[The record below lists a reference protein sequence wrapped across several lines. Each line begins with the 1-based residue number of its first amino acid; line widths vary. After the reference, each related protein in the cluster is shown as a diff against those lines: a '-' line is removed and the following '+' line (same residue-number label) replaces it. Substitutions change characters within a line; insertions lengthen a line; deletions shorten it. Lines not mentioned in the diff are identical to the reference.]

1 MGRERGDTSDFRLR
15 SGGVLMS
22 AVARPKASQNVR
34 SWVVGALTLGLVLV
48 WLFPIYW
55 IVLTSFKTP
64 LLINEKVPVF
74 WFAPTLENYE
84 YLFEEFKFAR
94 ILQNSFIITTSTTFI
109 VIVLALLAAYALGRM
124 GVRGGKHVA
133 LWMLSLRFMPP
144 IAIVL
149 PFFIAWQRLG
159 IIDTHLGLI
168 LVYVAFNLPFAIW
181 LLRGFLVEV
190 PRDLDEAAMLDG
202 LSHLAILRRIIL
214 PVIAPGVAV
223 TAIFTFVFAWNEY
236 LMALILTSRNATTV
250 PVTVSKFIQAY
261 SILWGD
267 VGASATIEILPV
279 LVVVFLLQRHIMRGI
294 TLGAVK

>member
-1 MGRERGDTSDFRLR
+1 VNLHGATRPGSSQGIGRMIAGAMTA
-15 SGGVLMS
+15 GIVL
-22 AVARPKASQNVR
+22 
-34 SWVVGALTLGLVLV
+34 L

-55 IVLTSFKTP
+55 IFLTSFKTP

-74 WFAPTLENYE
+74 WFTPTLENYRH
-84 YLFEEFKFAR
+84 LFDEFRFAR
-94 ILQNSFIITTSTTFI
+94 ILTNSLVITVSTTSV

-124 GVRGGKHVA
+124 DIRGGKHIA

-149 PFFIAWQRLG
+149 PYFIVWQRIGL
-159 IIDTHLGLI
+159 IDTYVGLI
-168 LVYVAFNLPFAIW
+168 LIYVAFNLPFAIW

-190 PRDLDEAAMLDG
+190 PRDLDEAATLDG
-202 LSHLAILRRIIL
+202 LGHVAILRRIIL

-223 TAIFTFVFAWNEY
+223 TAIFTFMFSWNEY
-236 LMALILTSRNATTV
+236 LMALVLTSRNASTV

-267 VGASATIEILPV
+267 VGAAATIELLPV

>member
-1 MGRERGDTSDFRLR
+1 VNLHGATRPGSSQGIGRMIAGAMTA
-15 SGGVLMS
+15 GIVL
-22 AVARPKASQNVR
+22 
-34 SWVVGALTLGLVLV
+34 L

-55 IVLTSFKTP
+55 IFLTSFKTP

-74 WFAPTLENYE
+74 WFSPTLENYRH
-84 YLFEEFKFAR
+84 LFDEFRFAR
-94 ILQNSFIITTSTTFI
+94 ILTNSLVITVSTTSV

-124 GVRGGKHVA
+124 DIRGGKHIA

-149 PFFIAWQRLG
+149 PFFIVWQRIGL
-159 IIDTHLGLI
+159 IDTYVGLI
-168 LVYVAFNLPFAIW
+168 LIYVAFNLPFAIW

-190 PRDLDEAAMLDG
+190 PRDLDEAATLDG
-202 LSHLAILRRIIL
+202 LGHVAILRRIIL

-223 TAIFTFVFAWNEY
+223 TAIFTFMFSWNEY
-236 LMALILTSRNATTV
+236 LMALVLTSRNASTV

-267 VGASATIEILPV
+267 VGAAATIELLPV

>member
-1 MGRERGDTSDFRLR
+1 MGLAQRAKGFGS
-15 SGGVLMS
+15 SIAVVLT
-22 AVARPKASQNVR
+22 AA
-34 SWVVGALTLGLVLV
+34 LVLV

-55 IVLTSFKTP
+55 IILTSFKTP
-64 LLINEKVPVF
+64 LLINEKTPVF
-74 WFAPTLENYE
+74 WFTPTLENYRH
-84 YLFEEFKFAR
+84 LFTEFNFAHA
-94 ILQNSFIITTSTTFI
+94 LQNSLIITSCATFF

-124 GVRGGKHVA
+124 DVRGGKHVA

-159 IIDTHLGLI
+159 IIDTHLGMI
-168 LVYVAFNLPFAIW
+168 IVYIAFNLPFAIW

-223 TAIFTFVFAWNEY
+223 TAIFTFVFSWNEY
-236 LMALILTSRNATTV
+236 LMALILTTRNAITV

>member
-1 MGRERGDTSDFRLR
+1 
-15 SGGVLMS
+15 MS
-22 AVARPKASQNVR
+22 ASTRPGGASGARGGIAT
-34 SWVVGALTLGLVLV
+34 ALIAGFVLL

-64 LLINEKVPVF
+64 LIINEKVPVF
-74 WFAPTLENYE
+74 WFTPTMENYRH
-84 YLFEEFKFAR
+84 LFTDINFAKP
-94 ILQNSFIITTSTTFI
+94 LLNSLIVTSATTAI
-109 VIVLALLAAYALGRM
+109 VIVLGLLAAYALARM
-124 GVRGGKHVA
+124 DVPGGKHIA

-168 LVYVAFNLPFAIW
+168 LVYTAFNLPFAIW
-181 LLRGFLVEV
+181 MLRGFLVEV
-190 PRDLDEAAMLDG
+190 PRDLDEAATLDG
-202 LSHLAILRRIIL
+202 LGHVAILRRIIL

-223 TAIFTFVFAWNEY
+223 TAIFTFIFAFNEY
-236 LMALILTSRNATTV
+236 LMALVLTSRNASTV
-250 PVTVSKFIQAY
+250 PVTVAKFIQPY

-267 VGASATIEILPV
+267 VGASATIQLIPILI
-279 LVVVFLLQRHIMRGI
+279 VVFLLQRHIMRGI

>member
-1 MGRERGDTSDFRLR
+1 MNATYRSSRWREMGGW
-15 SGGVLMS
+15 
-22 AVARPKASQNVR
+22 AVT
-34 SWVVGALTLGLVLV
+34 GLTVGLVLV

-55 IVLTSFKTP
+55 IILTSFKTP
-64 LLINEKVPVF
+64 LLINEKTPVF
-74 WFAPTLENYE
+74 WFSPTMENYQH
-84 YLFEEFKFAR
+84 LFEEFNFAR
-94 ILQNSFIITTSTTFI
+94 ILQNSLIITASATFI

-124 GVRGGKHVA
+124 DVVGGKHIA

-202 LSHLAILRRIIL
+202 LGHLSILRRIIL

-236 LMALILTSRNATTV
+236 LMALVLTSRNATTV

-267 VGASATIEILPV
+267 VGASATIELLPV

>member
-1 MGRERGDTSDFRLR
+1 VNVHGATRPGSSRGIGT
-15 SGGVLMS
+15 MI
-22 AVARPKASQNVR
+22 A
-34 SWVVGALTLGLVLV
+34 GALTAGLVLL

-55 IVLTSFKTP
+55 IFLTSFKTP
-64 LLINEKVPVF
+64 LLINEKTPVF
-74 WFAPTLENYE
+74 WFTPTLENYRH
-84 YLFEEFKFAR
+84 LFREFRFAHV
-94 ILQNSFIITTSTTFI
+94 LQNSLIITATTTLV

-124 GVRGGKHVA
+124 DVPGGKNIA

-149 PFFIAWQRLG
+149 PFFIAWQRTGL
-159 IIDTHLGLI
+159 IDTYPGLI
-168 LVYVAFNLPFAIW
+168 LIYIAFNLPFAIW

-190 PRDLDEAAMLDG
+190 PRDLDEAATLDG
-202 LSHLAILRRIIL
+202 LRHIAILRRIIL

-223 TAIFTFVFAWNEY
+223 TAIFTFMFTWNEY
-236 LMALILTSRNATTV
+236 LMALVLTSRNASTV

-267 VGASATIEILPV
+267 VGAAATIELLPV

>member
-1 MGRERGDTSDFRLR
+1 VNVHGATRPGSSQGIGRMIAGAMTA
-15 SGGVLMS
+15 GIVL
-22 AVARPKASQNVR
+22 
-34 SWVVGALTLGLVLV
+34 L

-55 IVLTSFKTP
+55 IFLTSFKTP

-74 WFAPTLENYE
+74 WFTPTLENYRH
-84 YLFEEFKFAR
+84 LFDEFRFAR
-94 ILQNSFIITTSTTFI
+94 VLTNSLVITVSTTSV

-124 GVRGGKHVA
+124 DIRGGKHVA

-149 PFFIAWQRLG
+149 PFFIVWQRVGL
-159 IIDTHLGLI
+159 IDTYVGLI
-168 LVYVAFNLPFAIW
+168 LIYVAFNLPFAIW
-181 LLRGFLVEV
+181 MLRGFMVEV
-190 PRDLDEAAMLDG
+190 PQDLDEAATLDG
-202 LSHLAILRRIIL
+202 LGHVAILRRIIL

-223 TAIFTFVFAWNEY
+223 TAIFTFMFSWNEY
-236 LMALILTSRNATTV
+236 LMALVLTSRNATTV

-267 VGASATIEILPV
+267 VGAAATIELLPV
-279 LVVVFLLQRHIMRGI
+279 LLVVFLLQRHIMRGI

>member
-1 MGRERGDTSDFRLR
+1 V
-15 SGGVLMS
+15 GGTLVT
-22 AVARPKASQNVR
+22 
-34 SWVVGALTLGLVLV
+34 ALTAGFVML

-55 IVLTSFKTP
+55 IFLTSFKTP
-64 LLINEKVPVF
+64 LLINEPVPVF
-74 WFAPTLENYE
+74 WFTPTLENYQH
-84 YLFEEFKFAR
+84 LFAEFSFAR
-94 ILQNSFIITTSTTFI
+94 VLSNSLIIVSVSTFV
-109 VIVLALLAAYALGRM
+109 VIVLALLAAYALARLQ
-124 GVRGGKHVA
+124 VRGGKHIA
-133 LWMLSLRFMPP
+133 IWMLSLRFMPA

-149 PFFIAWQRLG
+149 PFFVVWQRLG

-168 LVYVAFNLPFAIW
+168 LVYVAFNLPFAVW

-202 LSHLAILRRIIL
+202 LGHLAILRRIIL
-214 PVIAPGVAV
+214 PVMAPGVAV
-223 TAIFTFVFAWNEY
+223 TAIFTFMFAWNEY
-236 LMALILTSRNATTV
+236 LMALVLTSRNATTV

-267 VGASATIEILPV
+267 VGASATIELLPV

>member
-1 MGRERGDTSDFRLR
+1 VNVHGATRPGS
-15 SGGVLMS
+15 SGGIGIMI
-22 AVARPKASQNVR
+22 A
-34 SWVVGALTLGLVLV
+34 GALTAGLVLL

-55 IVLTSFKTP
+55 IFLTSFKTP
-64 LLINEKVPVF
+64 LLINEKTPVF
-74 WFAPTLENYE
+74 WFTPTLENYRH
-84 YLFEEFKFAR
+84 LFREFRFAHV
-94 ILQNSFIITTSTTFI
+94 LQNSLIITATTTLV

-124 GVRGGKHVA
+124 DVPGGKNIA

-149 PFFIAWQRLG
+149 PFFIAWQRTGL
-159 IIDTHLGLI
+159 IDTYPGLI
-168 LVYVAFNLPFAIW
+168 LIYIAFNLPFAIW

-190 PRDLDEAAMLDG
+190 PRDLDEAATLDG
-202 LSHLAILRRIIL
+202 LRHIAILRRIIL

-223 TAIFTFVFAWNEY
+223 TAIFTFMFTWNEY
-236 LMALILTSRNATTV
+236 LMALVLTSRNASTV

-267 VGASATIEILPV
+267 VGAAATIELLPV

>member
-1 MGRERGDTSDFRLR
+1 MNATTKPGANRGF
-15 SGGVLMS
+15 GNAIVM
-22 AVARPKASQNVR
+22 
-34 SWVVGALTLGLVLV
+34 ALTAGLVML

-55 IVLTSFKTP
+55 LFLTSFKTP

-74 WFAPTLENYE
+74 WFTPTLENYQH
-84 YLFEEFKFAR
+84 LFSEFKFAR
-94 ILQNSFIITTSTTFI
+94 ILQNSLIVTASTTFI

-124 GVRGGKHVA
+124 DVRGGKHIA

-149 PFFIAWQRLG
+149 PFFIVWQQLNLT
-159 IIDTHLGLI
+159 DTYLGLI
-168 LVYVAFNLPFAIW
+168 LIYVAFNLPFAIW

-190 PRDLDEAAMLDG
+190 PRDLDEAATLDG
-202 LSHLAILRRIIL
+202 LGHLAILRRILL

-223 TAIFTFVFAWNEY
+223 TAIFTFMFAWNEY
-236 LMALILTSRNATTV
+236 LMALVLTSREATTV

-267 VGASATIEILPV
+267 VGASATIELLPV

>member
-1 MGRERGDTSDFRLR
+1 VNLHGATRPGSSQGIGRMIAGAMTA
-15 SGGVLMS
+15 GIVL
-22 AVARPKASQNVR
+22 
-34 SWVVGALTLGLVLV
+34 L

-55 IVLTSFKTP
+55 IFLTSFKTP

-74 WFAPTLENYE
+74 WFTPTLENYRH
-84 YLFEEFKFAR
+84 LFDEFRFAR
-94 ILQNSFIITTSTTFI
+94 VLTNSLVITVSTTSV

-124 GVRGGKHVA
+124 DIRGGKHIA

-149 PFFIAWQRLG
+149 PFFIVWQRIGL
-159 IIDTHLGLI
+159 IDTYVGLI
-168 LVYVAFNLPFAIW
+168 LIYVAFNLPFAIW

-190 PRDLDEAAMLDG
+190 PRDLDEAATLDG
-202 LSHLAILRRIIL
+202 LGHVAILRRIIL

-223 TAIFTFVFAWNEY
+223 TAIFTFMFSWNEY
-236 LMALILTSRNATTV
+236 LMALVLTSRNASTV

-267 VGASATIEILPV
+267 VGAAATIELLPV

>member
-1 MGRERGDTSDFRLR
+1 MRTTSKPGQARGFGST
-15 SGGVLMS
+15 M
-22 AVARPKASQNVR
+22 A
-34 SWVVGALTLGLVLV
+34 GALTAGLVLL

-55 IVLTSFKTP
+55 IFLTSFKTP
-64 LLINEKVPVF
+64 LIINEPAPVF
-74 WFAPTLENYE
+74 WFTPTLENYE
-84 YLFEEFKFAR
+84 HLFDEFRFAR
-94 ILQNSFIITTSTTFI
+94 VLQNSLVITGSTTFI

-124 GVRGGKHVA
+124 DVRGGKHIA

-159 IIDTHLGLI
+159 LIDTHFGLI

-190 PRDLDEAAMLDG
+190 PRDLDEAATLDG
-202 LSHLAILRRIIL
+202 LGHLAILRRIIL

-223 TAIFTFVFAWNEY
+223 TAIFTFMFAWNEY
-236 LMALILTSRNATTV
+236 LMALVLTSRNATTV

-267 VGASATIEILPV
+267 VGAAATIELLPV
-279 LVVVFLLQRHIMRGI
+279 LAVVFLLQRHIMRGI

>member
-1 MGRERGDTSDFRLR
+1 MNRSDGKR
-15 SGGVLMS
+15 SIGNSLV
-22 AVARPKASQNVR
+22 
-34 SWVVGALTLGLVLV
+34 WALTIGLVML

-55 IVLTSFKTP
+55 IFLTSFKTP

-74 WFAPTLENYE
+74 WFTPTLENYQH
-84 YLFEEFKFAR
+84 LFTEFKFAS
-94 ILQNSFIITTSTTFI
+94 ILRNSLIVTATTTFI
-109 VIVLALLAAYALGRM
+109 VIVLALLAAYALSRID
-124 GVRGGKHVA
+124 VPGGKHVA

-149 PFFIAWQRLG
+149 PFFIAWQRVGLT
-159 IIDTHLGLI
+159 DTYLGLI
-168 LVYVAFNLPFAIW
+168 LIYVAFNLPFAIW

-190 PRDLDEAAMLDG
+190 PRDLDEAATLDG
-202 LSHLAILRRIIL
+202 LGHLAILRRIIL
-214 PVIAPGVAV
+214 PVLAPGVAV
-223 TAIFTFVFAWNEY
+223 TAIFTFMFSWNEY
-236 LMALILTSRNATTV
+236 LMALVLTSREATTV

-267 VGASATIEILPV
+267 VGAAATIELLPV

>member
-1 MGRERGDTSDFRLR
+1 VNVHGATRPGSSQGISRMIAGAMTAGI
-15 SGGVLMS
+15 VL
-22 AVARPKASQNVR
+22 
-34 SWVVGALTLGLVLV
+34 L

-55 IVLTSFKTP
+55 IFLTSFKTP

-74 WFAPTLENYE
+74 WFTPTLENYRH
-84 YLFEEFKFAR
+84 LFDEFRFIR
-94 ILQNSFIITTSTTFI
+94 VLTNSLVITVSTTSV

-124 GVRGGKHVA
+124 DIRGGKHVA

-149 PFFIAWQRLG
+149 PFFIVWQRIGL
-159 IIDTHLGLI
+159 IDTHVGLI
-168 LVYVAFNLPFAIW
+168 LIYVAFNLPFAIW
-181 LLRGFLVEV
+181 MLRGFMVEV
-190 PRDLDEAAMLDG
+190 PRDLDEAATLDG
-202 LSHLAILRRIIL
+202 LGHVAILRRIIL

-223 TAIFTFVFAWNEY
+223 TAIFTFMFSWNEY
-236 LMALILTSRNATTV
+236 LMALVLTSRNATTV

-267 VGASATIEILPV
+267 VGAAATIELLPV
-279 LVVVFLLQRHIMRGI
+279 LLVVFLLQRHIMRGI

>member
-1 MGRERGDTSDFRLR
+1 
-15 SGGVLMS
+15 MS
-22 AVARPKASQNVR
+22 ASTRPGAASGFR
-34 SWVVGALTLGLVLV
+34 GGIATALIAGFVLL

-64 LLINEKVPVF
+64 LIINEKVPVF
-74 WFAPTLENYE
+74 WFTPTMENYRH
-84 YLFEEFKFAR
+84 LFDEINFAKP
-94 ILQNSFIITTSTTFI
+94 LLNSLIVTSATTAI
-109 VIVLALLAAYALGRM
+109 VIVLGLLAAYSLARM
-124 GVRGGKHVA
+124 DIPGGKHIA

-159 IIDTHLGLI
+159 IIDTHIGLI

-181 LLRGFLVEV
+181 MLRGFLVEV
-190 PRDLDEAAMLDG
+190 PRDLDEAATLDG
-202 LSHLAILRRIIL
+202 LGHLAILRRIIL
-214 PVIAPGVAV
+214 PVMAPGVAV
-223 TAIFTFVFAWNEY
+223 TAIFTFVFAFNEY
-236 LMALILTSRNATTV
+236 LMALVLTSRNASTV
-250 PVTVSKFIQAY
+250 PVTVAKFIQPY

-267 VGASATIEILPV
+267 VGASATIQLLPI

>member
-1 MGRERGDTSDFRLR
+1 MNGHVAIRPGVNRGFGNTL
-15 SGGVLMS
+15 VT
-22 AVARPKASQNVR
+22 
-34 SWVVGALTLGLVLV
+34 ALTAGLVLV

-55 IVLTSFKTP
+55 IFLTSFKTP
-64 LLINEKVPVF
+64 LLINEKTPVF
-74 WFAPTLENYE
+74 WFTPTLENYQH
-84 YLFEEFKFAR
+84 LFAEFSFGR
-94 ILQNSFIITTSTTFI
+94 VLRNSLVITATATFV

-124 GVRGGKHVA
+124 DIRGGKHIA

-149 PFFIAWQRLG
+149 PFFIVWQRTGL
-159 IIDTHLGLI
+159 IDTHLGLI
-168 LVYVAFNLPFAIW
+168 LIYVAFNLPFAIW

-190 PRDLDEAAMLDG
+190 PRDLDEAATLDG
-202 LSHLAILRRIIL
+202 LGHIAILRRIIL

-223 TAIFTFVFAWNEY
+223 TAIFTFMFTWNEY
-236 LMALILTSRNATTV
+236 LMALVLTSRNATTV

-267 VGASATIEILPV
+267 VGAAATIELLPV
-279 LVVVFLLQRHIMRGI
+279 LAVVFLLQRHIMRGI

>member
-1 MGRERGDTSDFRLR
+1 
-15 SGGVLMS
+15 MS
-22 AVARPKASQNVR
+22 ASMRPGTARGVR
-34 SWVVGALTLGLVLV
+34 GGIGFALIAGFVLL

-64 LLINEKVPVF
+64 LIINEKTPVF
-74 WFAPTLENYE
+74 WFTPTMENYRH
-84 YLFEEFKFAR
+84 LFTDFNFAKP
-94 ILQNSFIITTSTTFI
+94 LLNSLIVTSATTAI
-109 VIVLALLAAYALGRM
+109 VIVLGMLAAYALARM
-124 GVRGGKHVA
+124 DVPGGKHVA

-159 IIDTHLGLI
+159 IIDTHIGLI

-181 LLRGFLVEV
+181 MLRGFLVEV
-190 PRDLDEAAMLDG
+190 PRDLDEAATLDG
-202 LSHLAILRRIIL
+202 LGHLAILRRIIL
-214 PVIAPGVAV
+214 PVMAPGVAV
-223 TAIFTFVFAWNEY
+223 TAIFTFVFAFNEY
-236 LMALILTSRNATTV
+236 LMALVLTSRNASTV
-250 PVTVSKFIQAY
+250 PVTVAKFIQPY

-267 VGASATIEILPV
+267 VGASATIQLLPI

>member
-1 MGRERGDTSDFRLR
+1 MSASTRPGGSGFR
-15 SGGVLMS
+15 GGV
-22 AVARPKASQNVR
+22 AF
-34 SWVVGALTLGLVLV
+34 ALIAGFVLL

-64 LLINEKVPVF
+64 LIINEKTPVF
-74 WFAPTLENYE
+74 WFTPTMENYRH
-84 YLFEEFKFAR
+84 LFTDFNFAKP
-94 ILQNSFIITTSTTFI
+94 LLNSLIVTSATTAI
-109 VIVLALLAAYALGRM
+109 VIVLGLLAAYALARM
-124 GVRGGKHVA
+124 DVPGGKHIA

-181 LLRGFLVEV
+181 MLRGFLVEV
-190 PRDLDEAAMLDG
+190 PRDLDEAATLDG
-202 LSHLAILRRIIL
+202 LGHLAILRRIIL
-214 PVIAPGVAV
+214 PVMAPGVAV
-223 TAIFTFVFAWNEY
+223 TAIFTFVFAFNEY
-236 LMALILTSRNATTV
+236 LMALVLTSRNASTV
-250 PVTVSKFIQAY
+250 PVTVAKFIQPY

-267 VGASATIEILPV
+267 VGASATIQLLPI

>member
-1 MGRERGDTSDFRLR
+1 MRVATRPGSSRG
-15 SGGVLMS
+15 
-22 AVARPKASQNVR
+22 
-34 SWVVGALTLGLVLV
+34 VGSMIAAALTAGLVLL

-55 IVLTSFKTP
+55 IFLTSFKTP
-64 LLINEKVPVF
+64 LLINEKIPVF
-74 WFAPTLENYE
+74 WFTPTLENYHH
-84 YLFEEFKFAR
+84 LFVEFRFAR
-94 ILQNSFIITTSTTFI
+94 VLQNSLIITATTTLA

-124 GVRGGKHVA
+124 DVPGGKHIA

-149 PFFIAWQRLG
+149 PFFIAWQRTGL
-159 IIDTHLGLI
+159 IDTYPGLI
-168 LVYVAFNLPFAIW
+168 LIYIAFNLPFAIW

-190 PRDLDEAAMLDG
+190 PRDLDEAATLDG
-202 LSHLAILRRIIL
+202 LGHLAILRRIIL
-214 PVIAPGVAV
+214 PVVAPGVAV
-223 TAIFTFVFAWNEY
+223 TAIFTFMFTWNEY
-236 LMALILTSRNATTV
+236 LMALVLTSRNATTV

-267 VGASATIEILPV
+267 VGAAATIELLPV

>member
-1 MGRERGDTSDFRLR
+1 MKTTSKPGASRGF
-15 SGGVLMS
+15 GNAIVM
-22 AVARPKASQNVR
+22 
-34 SWVVGALTLGLVLV
+34 ALTTGLVML

-55 IVLTSFKTP
+55 LFLTSFKTP

-74 WFAPTLENYE
+74 WFTPTLENYQH
-84 YLFEEFKFAR
+84 LFSEFKFAR
-94 ILQNSFIITTSTTFI
+94 ILQNSLIVTASTTFI

-124 GVRGGKHVA
+124 DVRGGKHIA

-149 PFFIAWQRLG
+149 PFFIVWQQLNLT
-159 IIDTHLGLI
+159 DTYLGLI
-168 LVYVAFNLPFAIW
+168 LIYVAFNLPFAIW

-190 PRDLDEAAMLDG
+190 PRDLDEAATLDG
-202 LSHLAILRRIIL
+202 LGHLAILRRILL

-223 TAIFTFVFAWNEY
+223 TAIFTFMFAWNEY
-236 LMALILTSRNATTV
+236 LMALVLTSREATTV

-267 VGASATIEILPV
+267 VGASATIELLPV

>member
-1 MGRERGDTSDFRLR
+1 
-15 SGGVLMS
+15 MS
-22 AVARPKASQNVR
+22 AAVR
-34 SWVVGALTLGLVLV
+34 SRPWQGVGSRLAGPLTAGLVLV

-74 WFAPTLENYE
+74 WFTPTLENYE
-84 YLFEEFKFAR
+84 HLFDEFNFLR
-94 ILQNSFIITTSTTFI
+94 ILQNSLVITGTATFV

-124 GVRGGKHVA
+124 DVVGGKHIA
-133 LWMLSLRFMPP
+133 LWVLSLRFMPA

-159 IIDTHLGLI
+159 IIDTRLGLI
-168 LVYVAFNLPFAIW
+168 LVYIAFNLPFAIW

-202 LSHLAILRRIIL
+202 LGHLAILRRIIL

-223 TAIFTFVFAWNEY
+223 TAIFTFVFAWNEN
-236 LMALILTSRNATTV
+236 LMALVLTSRNATTV